1 MLDNFRPTWMVE
13 NIYQISP
20 EKLKK
25 HNIKAVFADLDNTL
39 VAWNNPNGTP
49 ELLAWIEDVK
59 ANGIPVVI
67 VSNNKDERVKIVA
80 DHLGLYY
87 IARALKP
94 SRQGYRRASK
104 KVGIPLENCVMVGD
118 QLLTDIL
125 GANRAGLRTILV
137 RPIVQSDAWNT
148 SINRF
153 FERFIMRHLLNKNP
167 EMKWR
172 NELD

>member
-1 MLDNFRPTWMVE
+1 
-13 NIYQISP
+13 
-20 EKLKK
+20 
-25 HNIKAVFADLDNTL
+25 
-39 VAWNNPNGTP
+39 
-49 ELLAWIEDVK
+49 
-59 ANGIPVVI
+59 
-67 VSNNKDERVKIVA
+67 
-80 DHLGLYY
+80 
-87 IARALKP
+87 
-94 SRQGYRRASK
+94 
-104 KVGIPLENCVMVGD
+104 MVGD

-167 EMKWR
+167 DMKWR